1 MKLKHTTYIIPETI
15 EMNKMPSLVSIDDMP
30 PNMKAA
36 ITNYLQEK
44 HNYFNFASFRYWL
57 DLLTTNSLLTP
68 EIKTEI
74 AALLLS
80 STKDEQ

>member
-1 MKLKHTTYIIPETI
+1 MLKPGTYFINENETAN
-15 EMNKMPSLVSIDDMP
+15 MNKIRSFVNLDGMP

-36 ITNYLQEK
+36 ITKQLKTTYQD
-44 HNYFNFASFRYWL
+44 FNFASLEYWM
-57 DLLTTNSLLTP
+57 DLLVENSLLTP

-80 STKDEQ
+80 GKHE